1 MEFHELRKPFY
12 LDPDTLIVKFPA
24 QKHMNCSHAEWFTDL
39 GYPYMHTIRGY
50 YWKGKD
56 EEFIML
62 YNNNYSIPNLS
73 INVFTYLFE
82 YFPTIQW
89 IGVGCYK
96 GKLGEIW
103 KPQIKVYNGEI

>member
-1 MEFHELRKPFY
+1 
-12 LDPDTLIVKFPA
+12 
-24 QKHMNCSHAEWFTDL
+24 MNCSHAEWFTDL

-50 YWKGKD
+50 YWKGEN

-89 IGVGCYK
+89 IGVGCHK
-96 GKLGEIW
+96 GKPGEIW
-103 KPQIKVYNGEI
+103 KPQIKVYNEEI